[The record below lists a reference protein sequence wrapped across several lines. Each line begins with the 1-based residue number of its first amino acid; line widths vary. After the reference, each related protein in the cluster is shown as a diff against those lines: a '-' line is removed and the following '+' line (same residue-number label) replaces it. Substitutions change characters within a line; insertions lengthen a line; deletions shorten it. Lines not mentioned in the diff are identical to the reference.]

1 MAGRRSAP
9 THPCPTMLSVPVFGP
24 LCHNQGQAGSPEWR
38 EETELM
44 SLCCPS
50 PAEAPGRR
58 PPSPSAQTL
67 GTVTASRGLRGLW
80 AQAWGQGG
88 T

>member
-1 MAGRRSAP
+1 MAGRWSAP
-9 THPCPTMLSVPVFGP
+9 THPCPTMLGVPVFGP
-24 LCHNQGQAGSPEWR
+24 PCHKQGQAGSPEWR

-50 PAEAPGRR
+50 PAEAP
-58 PPSPSAQTL
+58 SPSAQTL
-67 GTVTASRGLRGLW
+67 GRVTASQGSRGLW
-80 AQAWGQGG
+80 AQAWGRGG